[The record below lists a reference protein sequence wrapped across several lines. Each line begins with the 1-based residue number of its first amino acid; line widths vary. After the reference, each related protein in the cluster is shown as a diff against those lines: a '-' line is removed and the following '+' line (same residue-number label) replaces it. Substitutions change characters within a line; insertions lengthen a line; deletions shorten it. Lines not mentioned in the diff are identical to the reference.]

1 MVDWGKLWTRIR
13 IVLWTVFIKIP
24 LGVVY
29 VSIIAEGLRILVPPL
44 GQKLWKL
51 PLLTFLRDYEETHRL
66 DLAPVMSVFIL
77 IAVFVLWEQVLE
89 IWLVRQEKGSAW
101 LMDNKAILIVGLGS
115 LVLGADI
122 CLFYVGVVQSGWGG
136 VSFSFSALIATAAYL
151 GVLVFVSL
159 QSLTLRLDL
168 NPRLED

>member
-1 MVDWGKLWTRIR
+1 MINWDRIFARLR
-13 IVLWTVFIKIP
+13 IVLWFVFIKIP

-29 VSIIAEGLRILVPPL
+29 VAIIAEGLRTLIPPL

-66 DLAPVMSVFIL
+66 DLAPVMSVFIF
-77 IAVFVLWEQVLE
+77 IAVCVLWEQVLE

-101 LMDNKAILIVGLGS
+101 LLDNKAILMVSLGS

-122 CLFYVGVVQSGWGG
+122 CLFYVGVVQSSWGG
-136 VSFSFSALIATAAYL
+136 VSFSFSALLATAAYL

-159 QSLTLRLDL
+159 QSLTLRLAL
-168 NPRLED
+168 NPRLEE